1 MNEQQDLQELLE
13 HDWYGILGLEVGS
26 SLEMVSSAFRK
37 LSLKYHPDKNKTDP
51 DAPSKFLLI
60 QKAKEILTD
69 EKKKQKI
76 DERYLAKKQREGYE
90 EKRMKEM
97 TQKRKHFRDK
107 LDRDVAEAEEER
119 TGKKQKIDENEIL
132 KEEIKKSSK
141 LLKELRR
148 QNEQRMEEENERL
161 WKEEQQ
167 RQQQFQEYYQQ
178 EQQRQQQQ
186 KEQSLP
192 PKQTGLKSSVSLL
205 HLC

>member
-1 MNEQQDLQELLE
+1 MNDQDDLE

-26 SLEMVSSAFRK
+26 SLDEITRANRK

-69 EKKKQKI
+69 ETKKKKI
-76 DERYLAKKQREGYE
+76 DDYHLAKKEREGYE

-97 TQKRKHFRDK
+97 SARRKHFRDELERK
-107 LDRDVAEAEEER
+107 VEEEK
-119 TGKKQKIDENEIL
+119 TGKKSKIDENEVL
-132 KEEIKKSSK
+132 QQEIKKSSK
-141 LLKELRR
+141 ILQEMRR
-148 QNEQRMEEENERL
+148 QNLQRMEEKKEEL

-167 RQQQFQEYYQQ
+167 RQAQFQDYYSQ

-186 KEQSLP
+186 QKEQYQA
-192 PKQTGLKSSVSLL
+192 PKQTGLSSLSFCFSLISRFL
-205 HLC
+205 F